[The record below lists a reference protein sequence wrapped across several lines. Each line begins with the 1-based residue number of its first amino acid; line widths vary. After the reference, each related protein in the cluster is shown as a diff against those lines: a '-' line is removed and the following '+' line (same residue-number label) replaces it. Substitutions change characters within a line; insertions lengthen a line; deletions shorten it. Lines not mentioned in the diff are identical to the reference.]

1 MPSAVCQGW
10 GNVRCSNNAS
20 VLCSVKW
27 WKRPVITGIIKPVRG
42 SSMDGF
48 VYCLPLSQ
56 HHKLLGLHFLSSGL
70 QTSKD
75 YCNYI
80 CLRISKNP
88 RVMTRAV
95 SKSCIRDVPLT
106 VLSVY
111 SRLNVDDFIFL
122 CFTDFN
128 QSTATRRRVAEILLE
143 LCRLRKTDHRES
155 LNLYSLEPSFISR
168 YTNVLCTIFLDG
180 ENIPF

>member
-1 MPSAVCQGW
+1 
-10 GNVRCSNNAS
+10 
-20 VLCSVKW
+20 
-27 WKRPVITGIIKPVRG
+27 
-42 SSMDGF
+42 MDGF

-56 HHKLLGLHFLSSGL
+56 HHKLLGFHFLSLGL

-88 RVMTRAV
+88 GVMTRAV

-106 VLSVY
+106 VLSVC
-111 SRLNVDDFIFL
+111 SRLIMEDFIFL
-122 CFTDFN
+122 CFTDSN
-128 QSTATRRRVAEILLE
+128 QSTVTRRRVAEIPLQ
-143 LCRLRKTDHRES
+143 LCRLRKNDRRGL

-168 YTNVLCTIFLDG
+168 DTLHHNF
-180 ENIPF
+180 